1 MVTLLITAF
10 AILALIGIGIY
21 FWQKPSSDYS
31 GNVLP
36 PRPDARGLFAENA
49 STGEEEA
56 GQSATVASQ
65 LAEELLGRAR
75 SGERSALNLAQGT
88 GDRALYDQVLT
99 ELVRWSDTDAKLLL
113 LISHVGK
120 NDLAVNTGLA
130 KAVIASLS
138 RAPGRSLTSVALHFA
153 ALADDAGLYREAVEN
168 ALELWREEKLA
179 DVKPVELRALFD
191 GEFWILSARA
201 RSSGAGFVLKRTL
214 ESARR
219 ELAAASAKQ

>member
-21 FWQKPSSDYS
+21 FWQKPGLDHSED
-31 GNVLP
+31 VLP
-36 PRPDARGLFAENA
+36 PRPDARGLFAENT
-49 STGEEEA
+49 STGEEETE
-56 GQSATVASQ
+56 QSATLASQ
-65 LAEELLGRAR
+65 SAEELLGRAR

-120 NDLAVNTGLA
+120 NDLPVNTGLA

-138 RAPGRSLTSVALHFA
+138 RTPGRSLTSVALHFA
-153 ALADDAGLYREAVEN
+153 ALSDDAGLYREAVEN

-179 DVKPVELRALFD
+179 DVKPDELQALFD
-191 GEFWILSARA
+191 GEFWILSARI
-201 RSSGAGFVLKRTL
+201 RSSGAGFVLKRAL

-219 ELAAASAKQ
+219 ELEGARAR